1 MVRFEWLTRLRL
13 ESKILVLQIA
23 QALAEQRRCCQSA
36 SIRASRRLR
45 PTQQYESRSPPVPE
59 AFGIVGEECCHQCDD
74 YRMYWQGELLNIH
87 VAPKASAPMVALS
100 EVRLVTGIGL
110 EGDRYATGLGSYSK
124 KHHIDRQATLIEV
137 EVLEAL
143 ARDRDIELA
152 PHEHRR
158 NLTTRGVPLNHLVG
172 QYFRI
177 GDCVLYGG
185 RLNVPCLYLENLLA
199 KKVFKAL
206 LNRSGLNCRIVVGG
220 IIRTHDRVQWCEPGS
235 LDVSV
240 RLANEAI
247 PLQRPPEV

>member
-1 MVRFEWLTRLRL
+1 MR
-13 ESKILVLQIA
+13 
-23 QALAEQRRCCQSA
+23 
-36 SIRASRRLR
+36 
-45 PTQQYESRSPPVPE
+45 
-59 AFGIVGEECCHQCDD
+59 
-74 YRMYWQGELLNIH
+74 WQGELLNIH
-87 VAPKASAPMVALS
+87 VAPKASAPMVGLS
-100 EVRLVTGIGL
+100 EVRLVAGIGL
-110 EGDRYATGLGSYSK
+110 EGDRYAMGLGTYSK
-124 KHHIDRQATLIEV
+124 NHHIDRQATLIEA

-143 ARDRDIELA
+143 VRDRGVELA

-158 NLTTRGVPLNHLVG
+158 NLTTRGVPLGHLVG

-185 RLNVPCLYLENLLA
+185 RLNVPCLYLENLIA

-206 LNRSGLNCRIVVGG
+206 LNRSGLNCRIVFGG
-220 IIRTHDRVQWCEPGS
+220 IIRAHDRIDWCDPDS